1 MRSLWSP
8 EAEDALL
15 AILIRLNA
23 FSAGAGDRFAERVRR
38 RVEALERYPLMGR
51 LVPEYAVA
59 EIREVVEPPYRIFYE
74 VFPDRVEVF
83 AIRHGR
89 ERLPRE

>member
-8 EAEDALL
+8 EAADALQG
-15 AILIRLNA
+15 ILIRLNT
-23 FSAGAGDRFAERVRR
+23 FSAGAGDRFAERIRL
-38 RVEALERYPLMGR
+38 RVELLELCPLMGR
-51 LVPEYAVA
+51 LVPEYDVA
-59 EIREVVEPPYRIFYE
+59 EIRELVEPPYRIFYE